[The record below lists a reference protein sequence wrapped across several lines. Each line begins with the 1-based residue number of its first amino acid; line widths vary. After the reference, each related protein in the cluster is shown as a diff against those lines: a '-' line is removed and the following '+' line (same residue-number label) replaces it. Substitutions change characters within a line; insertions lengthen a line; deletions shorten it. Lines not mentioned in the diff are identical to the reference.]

1 MVTEHGGNAVLRKMR
16 HEASQNRY
24 GGSVLIPSFPKCS
37 PARKMVSTFL
47 FRLDGEKAEKAYI
60 VTDLSTK
67 HNILCIMMKN
77 TPKFCEKNR

>member
-1 MVTEHGGNAVLRKMR
+1 MWY
-16 HEASQNRY
+16 EALENCY
-24 GGSVLIPSFPKCS
+24 GGSALIPSFPKCS
-37 PARKMVSTFL
+37 PARKMGSTFL
-47 FRLDGEKAEKAYI
+47 FRLDGEKTEKAYI